1 MEKRQEEKQ
10 EKKEDEVDELLRGL
24 RICFIVAFIISSFFE
39 VGLLIVAYVYADE
52 VKCNLLWCS
61 FIYKSEPENFEHI
74 ESYSNFTSTSTQS
87 CFENGEK
94 INCSEINNKII
105 NALKNYG

>member
-1 MEKRQEEKQ
+1 MKQKQEEKQ

-24 RICFIVAFIISSFFE
+24 GICFIVALVISSFFE
-39 VGLLIVAYVYADE
+39 VGLLIVAFVYADE

-87 CFENGEK
+87 CFENGER
-94 INCSEINNKII
+94 INCSEINSMINKWI
-105 NALKNYG
+105 K